1 MDLTKIA
8 ELLGIHE
15 SVIISYHEEWRVME
29 PEEEEEYCQTTFP
42 EYLCNVFA
50 EAAFLNEAAEN
61 LSNVMECLEVYDE
74 TYSTIENILGDA

>member
-15 SVIISYHEEWRVME
+15 SVIIGYHEEWTVME
-29 PEEEEEYCQTTFP
+29 PKGEEYCQTTFP

-61 LSNVMECLEVYDE
+61 ESNIMECLEVYDE
-74 TYSTIENILGDA
+74 TYSTIEKILEDA